1 MKSIN
6 DQVIQNR
13 LIEDEL
19 EVELIN
25 WNTSGK
31 LGFSIAGGVGSQHI
45 RGDNGI
51 YIKSIQDNG
60 LVSWDGR
67 IWVGDRLVAVKQGLD
82 GERIDLNNRTHENAV
97 SILRKVCSGK
107 RTVLIV
113 KKTEINLINW
123 SKNDHLGFSI
133 AGGVD
138 REHIPGDSRI
148 YITRIVDGGSVA
160 RDGRVAVG
168 DRLLGVKQK
177 IKSNGMRSEDF
188 FLMEKC
194 THDSAVNAL
203 ENSRKGK
210 HVILIISKEN
220 ADHPRLRFDDP
231 PEENNIRMEATQFYP
246 IAFGQDLLPRS
257 SLLSHPLSKEKPNVQ
272 MTKPIL
278 KRRES
283 PRSVRIENVD
293 EGLGD
298 VTAKNPARIRYM
310 SGVPIHENDIEV
322 MSTDSTDEP
331 KIVECYNKD
340 QSYNSNSPATKES
353 LNTSTNS
360 NSSTASTYEHD
371 SALSS
376 MSSEDESQFLDF
388 SDITKV
394 LPSININSTTTR
406 YFKTSPKSRHC
417 RTNSQHVIEPLILKS
432 EAPVSHF
439 SRSPPNENAKPNIYN
454 HALTTTSIK
463 NTVAR
468 NVHTETFTPF
478 NHIFKT
484 TRKFP
489 GTTDMPKDNITTMPD
504 EIEHIQ
510 SNLLDYFN
518 RRYNISSRNEDITKN
533 LFNGDIMQE
542 DAEPSFN
549 HINTKHLMKT
559 TAHYVL

>member
-1 MKSIN
+1 MG
-6 DQVIQNR
+6 Q
-13 LIEDEL
+13 
-19 EVELIN
+19 
-25 WNTSGK
+25 
-31 LGFSIAGGVGSQHI
+31 
-45 RGDNGI
+45 DNGI
-51 YIKSIQDNG
+51 
-60 LVSWDGR
+60 VSWDGR

-82 GERIDLNNRTHENAV
+82 GKRIDLNNCTRENAV
-97 SILRKVCSGK
+97 SIIRKVCSGK

-113 KKTEINLINW
+113 KKIEINLVNW
-123 SKNDHLGFSI
+123 SKNDHLGISI
-133 AGGVD
+133 AGGID
-138 REHIPGDSRI
+138 EQHIPGDSRI
-148 YITRIVDGGSVA
+148 YITNIVDGGSVFK
-160 RDGRVAVG
+160 DGRMSVG
-168 DRLLGVKQK
+168 DRLLGVTQK
-177 IKSNGMRSEDF
+177 VKSNGMRSENY

-194 THDSAVNAL
+194 THDSALKAL
-203 ENSRKGK
+203 KSSSKGK
-210 HVILIISKEN
+210 NLSLVISKEN
-220 ADHPRLRFDDP
+220 NYHPRLRFGNP
-231 PEENNIRMEATQFYP
+231 PEENNIRMEGTKYHP
-246 IAFGQDLLPRS
+246 IAFGQDLLPIRS
-257 SLLSHPLSKEKPNVQ
+257 PLSHSMGKEKPNVQ
-272 MTKPIL
+272 MTKAIL
-278 KRRES
+278 KHRKS
-283 PRSVRIENVD
+283 PMSVRKEGVD
-293 EGLGD
+293 EGLGYRY
-298 VTAKNPARIRYM
+298 VTAKKPSRISYV
-310 SGVPIHENDIEV
+310 SGVPIHEHDIEV
-322 MSTDSTDEP
+322 MSTDSNDEP
-331 KIVECYNKD
+331 KTVECYNKD

-439 SRSPPNENAKPNIYN
+439 PRSPPNENAKPNIYN

-549 HINTKHLMKT
+549 HINTKHLRKQQLIMSCKSPT
-559 TAHYVL
+559 IK